1 MDGEVKLLTL
11 VIPVE
16 DDKRVL
22 LGLKKRGFGEGYYN
36 GFGGKVEP
44 GESVSEAAARELE
57 EESELRSPKLDKR
70 GVLTFHY
77 DDKPKPL
84 EIHVFRVSEYEGV
97 PAETEEMRPEWFAF
111 DEIPFQKMWADDAL
125 WYPLFLSGKT
135 FEGEFYFENTHDL
148 KRHELRETT
157 T

>member
-1 MDGEVKLLTL
+1 MGV
-11 VIPVE
+11 VC
-16 DDKRVL
+16 
-22 LGLKKRGFGEGYYN
+22 FG
-36 GFGGKVEP
+36 V

-84 EIHVFRVSEYEGV
+84 EVHVFRVSEYEGV

-111 DEIPFQKMWADDAL
+111 DQIPFKKMWADDAL

>member
-1 MDGEVKLLTL
+1 MLTSSFFG
-11 VIPVE
+11 
-16 DDKRVL
+16 VL
-22 LGLKKRGFGEGYYN
+22 FVSG
-36 GFGGKVEP
+36 V

-84 EIHVFRVSEYEGV
+84 EVHVFRVSEYEGV

-111 DEIPFQKMWADDAL
+111 DQIPFQKMWADDAL